1 MTFRLIVLALT
12 LNILGSFQTTQALL
26 INASLSNISGN
37 TWQYNYTVTNDSA
50 TDIEWF
56 AIYFDDLNYDNL
68 ALVSGPS
75 SIEWDIIVEQPG
87 AFFSGEDGYIDL
99 LAWDPS
105 FALGFGETISNLIV
119 SFDFAGTGEPPGAQT
134 AEVYDPSAPYDPNDP
149 NANSLVAIDSALTP
163 ATFNQVP
170 VTGISWLFMLA
181 MLATLRGA
189 KSARKFR
196 INIFQA
202 VTK

>member
-12 LNILGSFQTTQALL
+12 LNILGSFQTAQALL

-134 AEVYDPSAPYDPNDP
+134 AEVYDPTQIDP
-149 NANSLVAIDSALTP
+149 VVIDSTSTP
-163 ATFNQVP
+163 ATVNQAP
-170 VTGISWLFMLA
+170 VSGISWLFMLG
-181 MLATLRGA
+181 MLGTLRAA
-189 KSARKFR
+189 KCARKF
-196 INIFQA
+196 
-202 VTK
+202 